1 MWVVNVKVCRGTG
14 DMLHQEAKVTRLI
27 IPWNTLFIGKE
38 ESVINFIFFVCFFFI
53 CFKYALSYSI
63 IKLVNINVIMQE
75 ARRNGLIK

>member
-38 ESVINFIFFVCFFFI
+38 ESVINFIFFVFFF
-53 CFKYALSYSI
+53 FYLF
-63 IKLVNINVIMQE
+63 
-75 ARRNGLIK
+75 